1 MIFNGKIIIS
11 MKKYIKPQTELSE
24 IKIQPMLQVPS
35 APQKANDSDPVADEN
50 QGMDAK
56 YRNNG
61 AWNSLW

>member
-35 APQKANDSDPVADEN
+35 APPKATDSDPVANPTYD
-50 QGMDAK
+50 MDAK